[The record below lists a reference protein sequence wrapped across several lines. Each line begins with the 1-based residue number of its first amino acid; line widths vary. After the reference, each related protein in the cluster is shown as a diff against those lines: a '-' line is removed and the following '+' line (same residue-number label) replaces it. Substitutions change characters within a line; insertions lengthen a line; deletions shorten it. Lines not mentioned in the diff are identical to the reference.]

1 MTGKILKCGV
11 LLITLM
17 APVAS
22 YADGIGSVTGTS
34 TPQVVTPTTS
44 APPQT
49 PAYPQQPPGTTG
61 LGGVGSPTGI
71 APYRASL
78 PGVVKPAH

>member
-1 MTGKILKCGV
+1 MTGKTLQCGA
-11 LLITLM
+11 LLIALI

-49 PAYPQQPPGTTG
+49 PAYPQQPPGTTIP
-61 LGGVGSPTGI
+61 GGVGSPIGA
-71 APYRASL
+71 APNRAS
-78 PGVVKPAH
+78 PPRVVKPAH

>member
-61 LGGVGSPTGI
+61 LGGIGSPIGI
-71 APYRASL
+71 APSRAR
-78 PGVVKPAH
+78 PPAVVKPAH